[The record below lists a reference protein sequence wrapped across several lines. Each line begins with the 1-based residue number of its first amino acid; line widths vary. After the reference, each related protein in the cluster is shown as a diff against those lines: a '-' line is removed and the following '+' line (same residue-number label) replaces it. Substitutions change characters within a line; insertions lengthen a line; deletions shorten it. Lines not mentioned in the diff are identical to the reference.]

1 MHVNTL
7 TFYNYKLS
15 YRLDGE
21 KGNNMNTQQ
30 IFELGIINDDTEIFI
45 RNDVS
50 TTGFEILAKGNW
62 YEDHIL
68 EYSNEKYP
76 VVSFTWQDNNKLYID
91 ITAGNNITEVKEVML
106 FNNVENAEYTDS
118 KELLKRKDIRY
129 IGTDYEL
136 SNYDLYEN
144 IYTGELYATTL

>member
-1 MHVNTL
+1 
-7 TFYNYKLS
+7 
-15 YRLDGE
+15 
-21 KGNNMNTQQ
+21 MNTQQ